1 MGKLFEN
8 PAVVIIIIV
17 VIVLLFAAPK
27 LPGMARSLGQSM
39 RIIKSE
45 VKEMKND
52 GKSDTSASAN
62 GTSYA
67 PNAAAEPPVE
77 GRIVNN
83 PPQQGAPQPGAR
95 GTGDGTTPGTG
106 THS

>member
-1 MGKLFEN
+1 MGKLFDS
-8 PAVVIIIIV
+8 PVAIIIIVV

-52 GKSDTSASAN
+52 GKTEST
-62 GTSYA
+62 A
-67 PNAAAEPPVE
+67 PSNTAGSSNQSAEPPVE

-83 PPQQGAPQPGAR
+83 PPQSGSRGA
-95 GTGDGTTPGTG
+95 GDGTTPGTG
-106 THS
+106 NPS

>member
-8 PAVVIIIIV
+8 PWVVLIIIIV
-17 VIVLLFAAPK
+17 VVLLFAAPK

-52 GKSDTSASAN
+52 GRSENTASPT
-62 GTSYA
+62 GA
-67 PNAAAEPPVE
+67 PNTAAEPPVE

-83 PPQQGAPQPGAR
+83 PPQSGAPQSGSR

-106 THS
+106 NPS